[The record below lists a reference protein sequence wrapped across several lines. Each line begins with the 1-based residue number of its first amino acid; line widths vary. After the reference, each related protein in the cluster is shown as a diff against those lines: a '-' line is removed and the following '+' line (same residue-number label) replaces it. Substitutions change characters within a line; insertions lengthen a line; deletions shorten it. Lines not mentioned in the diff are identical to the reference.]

1 MQDLRLGDLPILMA
15 DYRRLARVGWALA
28 VQQQGGLDALL
39 QGGVESAGGNGSTGG
54 AAAGAAAVDPLL
66 MPGRFLHLTAE
77 ELRMREVPE
86 VLTDYQLLLLLLS
99 SAGGAGEQPPAAGGD
114 APAVPAHVGA
124 ATLATVS

>member
-1 MQDLRLGDLPILMA
+1 MQELRLGDLPILMA

-39 QGGVESAGGNGSTGG
+39 QGGVESAGGNDGAFGAAGG
-54 AAAGAAAVDPLL
+54 AGDPLL
-66 MPGRFLHLTAE
+66 MPGRFLHLSAE

-86 VLTDYQLLLLLLS
+86 ILTDYQLLLLLFN
-99 SAGGAGEQPPAAGGD
+99 SAGADGQQPDAAGGD
-114 APAVPAHVGA
+114 TPAVPAHVGG